1 MTDFG
6 DYDSDAISKESWF
19 KLLEAWCLAHSER
32 NSYQNWI
39 HTDCLDYAYRRD
51 EPNRGTNPH
60 KMPSIGIYNYQRSA
74 LGIYR

>member
-32 NSYQNWI
+32 KSNLIIIVPS
-39 HTDCLDYAYRRD
+39 T
-51 EPNRGTNPH
+51 PGT
-60 KMPSIGIYNYQRSA
+60 K
-74 LGIYR
+74 